1 MKNVN
6 LVRLVFIVLSAT
18 VVFAVYGYVSYYGYA
33 FDDAIYKTLQLFTI
47 GAESVPEQSLAINIA
62 RFLAPIVV
70 VCGGIQFVY
79 FISQNGWKQLC
90 LWGFKKHIIICGYG
104 TTGKLFF
111 EKSKGKQFIVID
123 PLIENPKVSFS
134 KIFLNKD
141 ASDRNVLV
149 KDAKINKASEIIIA
163 TGSDYINMLI
173 YDIAQEYDNIGAL
186 RVRLE
191 QLDNSDSQNEMEN
204 NRTRFFNLSEIV
216 VRKFKQY
223 DNQLI
228 VVTGI
233 GNVGKRVVDR
243 YKNTNKILVI
253 EQSMATIH
261 MAQDIYNSPNIKYER
276 ADVRGLIE
284 SDLIRILEKYN
295 LQQFCRITLFIC
307 LGGDWLGF
315 STAWKWLSWTKIALD
330 INLIGTDINK
340 NLLRDKGK
348 NRINIYNINDV
359 GEVIP

>member
-6 LVRLVFIVLSAT
+6 FVRLVFIVLSAT

-243 YKNTNKILVI
+243 YNTTLKI
-253 EQSMATIH
+253 
-261 MAQDIYNSPNIKYER
+261 
-276 ADVRGLIE
+276 
-284 SDLIRILEKYN
+284 
-295 LQQFCRITLFIC
+295 
-307 LGGDWLGF
+307 
-315 STAWKWLSWTKIALD
+315 
-330 INLIGTDINK
+330 
-340 NLLRDKGK
+340 
-348 NRINIYNINDV
+348 
-359 GEVIP
+359 